1 MTTMRKKKERIRAM
15 KRLVSTLNL
24 SHGDWLRYRKLGIG
38 GSDAGAICGLNPYVT
53 AMQVYHDKT
62 SDAINATDNEAMRQ
76 GRDLEEYVA
85 QRFMG
90 ATGKKVRKANA
101 IFYNEENPFMLA
113 NVDRLVVGED
123 AGLECKTASPYMAD
137 KWKDGDI
144 PMHYQIQCHHYMA
157 VCNASA
163 WYIAVLIY
171 GKEFKF
177 HKIERDEDIIADL
190 VQIEKT
196 FWEENV
202 LGHVLPD
209 PDGSKTAD
217 AVIASYFKDTSPTPI
232 LLPSSF
238 DGRLERRQDLISAI
252 DEMEKEKK
260 QIEQEL
266 KLYMGGAET
275 AENEQFRVSWKPVD
289 SRRVDGNKLKE
300 EQPEIYAKYQKTI
313 HSRRFTINAA

>member
-1 MTTMRKKKERIRAM
+1 M
-15 KRLVSTLNL
+15 KRLVSTLDL
-24 SHGDWLRYRKLGIG
+24 SHGEWLRYRKLGIG

-53 AMQVYHDKT
+53 AMQVYHDKI
-62 SDAINATDNEAMRQ
+62 SDTADDTDNEAMRQ

-85 QRFMG
+85 QRFME

-113 NVDRLVVGED
+113 NVDRLIVGED

-137 KWKDGDI
+137 KWKDGEI
-144 PMHYQIQCHHYMA
+144 PIHYQIQCHHYMA
-157 VCNASA
+157 VCDTRA

-190 VQIEKT
+190 IQIEKD
-196 FWEENV
+196 FWEDNV
-202 LGHVLPD
+202 LSRTLPA
-209 PDGSKTAD
+209 PDGPKAAD
-217 AVIASYFKDTSPTPI
+217 KVIASYFKETEPVSI
-232 LLPSSF
+232 LLPPSF
-238 DGRLERRQDLISAI
+238 DGILKHRQDLVSAI

-266 KLYMGGAET
+266 KLYMGKAET
-275 AENEQFRVSWKPVD
+275 AENDQFKISWKPVD
-289 SRRVDGNKLKE
+289 SSRVDGDKLKE
-300 EQPEIYAKYQKTI
+300 EQPEIYARYQKTI

>member
-1 MTTMRKKKERIRAM
+1 M
-15 KRLVSTLNL
+15 KRLVSTLDL
-24 SHGDWLRYRKLGIG
+24 SHGEWLRYRKLGIG

-53 AMQVYHDKT
+53 AMQVYHDKI
-62 SDAINATDNEAMRQ
+62 SDTANDTDNEAMRQ

-85 QRFMG
+85 QRFME

-101 IFYNEENPFMLA
+101 IFYNEEAPFMLA
-113 NVDRLVVGED
+113 NVDRLIVGED

-137 KWKDGDI
+137 KWKGREI

-157 VCNASA
+157 VCDTRA

-190 VQIEKT
+190 IQIEKD
-196 FWEENV
+196 FWEDNV
-202 LGHVLPD
+202 LSRTLPA
-209 PDGSKTAD
+209 PDGPKAAD
-217 AVIASYFKDTSPTPI
+217 KVIASYFKETEPVSI
-232 LLPSSF
+232 LLPPSF
-238 DGRLERRQDLISAI
+238 DGILEHRQDLVSAI

-266 KLYMGGAET
+266 KLYMGKAET
-275 AENEQFRVSWKPVD
+275 AENDQFKISWKPVD
-289 SRRVDGNKLKE
+289 SSRVDGDKLKE
-300 EQPEIYAKYQKTI
+300 EQPEIYARYQKTI